1 VVVPGLRLG
10 LMRPVHSETPTAP
23 LVIAVDAGELEAV
36 HGETAAV
43 LKAFPSA
50 RVLSGAEATADHFL
64 ALAPTA
70 DWIHFAGHG
79 GWRADAPE
87 ASGLR
92 LADRWLLA
100 GELADITL
108 SARWVTL
115 SACHTAR
122 ALVRPGEEWFG
133 LARAFL
139 LAGASAVVAA
149 QWDVDDEATARLMS
163 DLYARLSNGAPLAR
177 ALASAQAERAEA
189 GEHPIDWAGFAVL
202 GGPRLL
208 SDRSRRTGQPDER
221 IEGSSGVDAGKTTF
235 TSAQLVGFQQVPTH
249 TTTVDLS
256 EQGALPL
263 HSLQHRRHG

>member
-1 VVVPGLRLG
+1 
-10 LMRPVHSETPTAP
+10 M
-23 LVIAVDAGELEAV
+23 LV
-36 HGETAAV
+36 
-43 LKAFPSA
+43 
-50 RVLSGAEATADHFL
+50 GADATAERFL
-64 ALAPTA
+64 ELAPNA

-92 LADRWLLA
+92 LYDRWVLA
-100 GELADITL
+100 GELADVTL
-108 SARWVTL
+108 AARWVTL

-163 DLYARLSNGAPLAR
+163 DLYVRLASGTTLAR
-177 ALASAQAERAEA
+177 ALAEAQAARADA

-208 SDRSRRTGQPDER
+208 GDRTGRVPRASEDAAGTAIGALDVNQDTTSFAR
-221 IEGSSGVDAGKTTF
+221 AQLLTCNRFLGSSPRWTCRNG
-235 TSAQLVGFQQVPTH
+235 QQFLYTRCN
-249 TTTVDLS
+249 TGGMRDDS
-256 EQGALPL
+256 
-263 HSLQHRRHG
+263 

>member
-1 VVVPGLRLG
+1 MPLPDGRLLCQAGEAVVVPGLRLG
-10 LMRPVHSETPTAP
+10 LLRTRRQRAHTAP
-23 LVIAVDAGELEAV
+23 LVVAVDAGELDAV
-36 HGETAAV
+36 AGETAAV
-43 LKAFPSA
+43 LAAFPNA
-50 RVLSGAEATADHFL
+50 TVLAGADATAERFL
-64 ALAPTA
+64 ALAPDA
-70 DWIHFAGHG
+70 EWIHFAGHG

-92 LADRWLLA
+92 LNDRWLLA
-100 GELADITL
+100 GELADISL

-163 DLYARLSNGAPLAR
+163 ELYARLASGTPLAR
-177 ALASAQAERAEA
+177 ALAQAQANRAEA

-208 SDRSRRTGQPDER
+208 DEQSGRIPTSTFESAREMPRERRN
-221 IEGSSGVDAGKTTF
+221 VK
-235 TSAQLVGFQQVPTH
+235 
-249 TTTVDLS
+249 
-256 EQGALPL
+256 
-263 HSLQHRRHG
+263 